1 MCDGD
6 CERGNHLRIGNMAAE
21 GKCSVALHL
30 LKNICLLDFE
40 AQNAY
45 NSNVTNSNIEG
56 RTMDHI
62 ILGLLLM
69 CNRTIYQLRDRISK
83 GIHLMYSSSMGSIQA
98 AVKKLLNC
106 GYINYEEMVDN
117 GKYKKVY
124 GITESGK
131 QHFYEWINAPI
142 EEQSPKNPEL
152 AKIYFMGFSDK
163 KNRET
168 NIQQHLLYLKEQYNV
183 LETICESAKNIDV
196 SEEQKDILNY
206 QFASALYGKDIIK
219 FNIDW
224 FEQLL
229 GKMRNGEI

>member
-1 MCDGD
+1 
-6 CERGNHLRIGNMAAE
+6 
-21 GKCSVALHL
+21 
-30 LKNICLLDFE
+30 
-40 AQNAY
+40 
-45 NSNVTNSNIEG
+45 
-56 RTMDHI
+56 MDHI

-106 GYINYEEMVDN
+106 GYINYEEMIDN

-124 GITESGK
+124 GITENGK

-163 KNRET
+163 KNREA

-183 LETICESAKNIDV
+183 LETICEGAKSIDV
-196 SEEQKDILNY
+196 SEEHKDILNY
-206 QFASALYGKDIIK
+206 QFASALYGKDLIK

-224 FEQLL
+224 FENLL
-229 GKMRNGEI
+229 EKMRNGEI

>member
-1 MCDGD
+1 
-6 CERGNHLRIGNMAAE
+6 
-21 GKCSVALHL
+21 
-30 LKNICLLDFE
+30 
-40 AQNAY
+40 
-45 NSNVTNSNIEG
+45 
-56 RTMDHI
+56 MDHI

-124 GITESGK
+124 YITESGK

-183 LETICESAKNIDV
+183 LETICEGAKNIDV